1 MKTIQVNKIFS
12 NYNIDQEK
20 YENIIYIADKEI
32 ALYSKISKLYMGKD
46 FLLKRALELIKTIN
60 TTENISRPNDSH
72 TIAHRKNNFLE
83 SNIEK
88 QLFINNF
95 IFYDDEKFTHTLEMN
110 NVTLENIEQLITS
123 INNKKKEAR
132 ITKNYELD
140 IENICNLDNICAY
153 YNFNNRELI
162 INKIFELYYKQYEL
176 LTNTESKKR

>member
-1 MKTIQVNKIFS
+1 
-12 NYNIDQEK
+12 
-20 YENIIYIADKEI
+20 
-32 ALYSKISKLYMGKD
+32 
-46 FLLKRALELIKTIN
+46 
-60 TTENISRPNDSH
+60 
-72 TIAHRKNNFLE
+72 
-83 SNIEK
+83 
-88 QLFINNF
+88 
-95 IFYDDEKFTHTLEMN
+95 MN